1 MRAGAISANSGKPFD
16 AIISD
21 PPYGRRERTIS
32 ALGASDGQIR
42 KSRMQL
48 AAIDAAVVLTRLCAS
63 RDDFLRQG
71 GRLVYFLPTNTDCTQ
86 EQLVLFIPTHPALR
100 LVEVCRQP
108 INQRC
113 DDGTRLGCLHVPP
126 GLLVSMSLR
135 THFNSL

>member
-1 MRAGAISANSGKPFD
+1 MCAGAISANSGKPFD
-16 AIISD
+16 AVISD

-32 ALGASDGQIR
+32 AKGASDGQMR

-48 AAIDAAVVLTRLCAS
+48 AAIDAAVVLTRLCAF

-113 DDGTRLGCLHVPP
+113 D
-126 GLLVSMSLR
+126 SMRNLEFLR
-135 THFNSL
+135 SSP